1 MIDKMGIEHVA
12 FGFDFADFMDEED
25 AHLSDFYSA
34 RHIPKLLEIFRR
46 RGYTEE
52 SLNKIT
58 HENILRVIAARM
70 G

>member
-1 MIDKMGIEHVA
+1 MCFSDLFF
-12 FGFDFADFMDEED
+12 FGVFMFDED

-52 SLNKIT
+52 ALNKIT